1 MRRHPLWLLAAMIIL
16 AWSVAT
22 AAEDPILVVGHKNPD
37 MDSIISA
44 IAVAHLKIQQGH
56 PAIPIAQGI
65 PNLETR
71 YVLETF
77 KLAPPRVQTSV
88 AGHRV
93 ILVDHSDY
101 PLAPDDLVKAE
112 VVGLV
117 DHHKLGGLSTE
128 KPIEVWVFPVGCT
141 STIITRMY
149 TAAGIAIPRDL
160 AGGMLG
166 AIISD
171 TTLFKSPTTTQED
184 RDTAV
189 KLAKLAGIED
199 IQAFGKKQLEAR
211 SAIKGLSAMDL
222 LTQDLKTFS
231 MNQCKVGVAQVELVD
246 LSIVFPLKEDFLKA
260 MRLLKDEGYHSVFLM
275 LTDITKEGTEL
286 LFVSDDLS
294 IVDSAFGI
302 KMLGSSTW
310 LPGVVSRKKQVIP
323 SLEKAFKE
331 ASSRPGKQ

>member
-1 MRRHPLWLLAAMIIL
+1 MRLHPFRLLAAMIIL

-22 AAEDPILVVGHKNPD
+22 AAENPILVVGHKNPD

-44 IAVAHLKIQQGH
+44 IAVAHLITEQGH
-56 PAIPIAQGI
+56 PAIPIAQGM
-65 PNLETR
+65 PNVETR

-88 AGHRV
+88 AERRV

-101 PLAPDDLVKAE
+101 PLAPDDLPKAE

-117 DHHKLGGLSTE
+117 DHHKLGGLTTE

-141 STIITRMY
+141 STIVTRMY
-149 TAAGIAIPRDL
+149 TAAGIVIPRDL

-171 TTLFKSPTTTQED
+171 TTLFRSPTTTQED
-184 RDTAV
+184 RDAAV
-189 KLAKLAGIED
+189 KLAKIAGIED

-211 SAIKGLSAMDL
+211 SAIKGLSVTDL
-222 LTQDLKTFS
+222 LKQDFKTFS
-231 MNQCKVGVAQVELVD
+231 MDQHKVGVAQIELVD
-246 LSIVFPLKEDFLKA
+246 LSVVSPLKEDFLKA
-260 MRLLKDEGYHSVFLM
+260 MRVLKDEGYHSVFLM
-275 LTDITKEGTEL
+275 LTDIMKEGTEL
-286 LFVSDDLS
+286 LFVSEELS

-302 KMLGSSTW
+302 KMSGSSMW

-323 SLEKAFKE
+323 NLEKAFKE
-331 ASSRPGKQ
+331 ASSRSDKQ